1 MRLVD
6 HERFAFAS
14 QLAVLRNCPDVL
26 AKLLR
31 SGGSL
36 LLAAKILVI
45 SRLLHKK
52 GSQRPKP
59 PPYLESIRVRLAGFR
74 RKLLAKVDKVL
85 QSLEVTGE
93 VLIEAMCAFS
103 LATSSSPTDVLRHF
117 HHIRLDAMASQIQ
130 SNTDIRQALFRALQ
144 IYVTTM
150 KETKEYFP
158 KQLAHALQMLKST
171 PTIKSQELYKL
182 IELNLDLYEQW
193 IGDDIK
199 IFVPY
204 IRHDELQR
212 PEADRIL
219 KQWAKQA
226 FSSFLSALKA
236 GLQPI
241 IDPIPVIQLR
251 KDILQLWL
259 STPEQNIVIDSY
271 EALEGLRDVFNS
283 QSIQLIQSQIM
294 SLRKVGAVIDSTLLN
309 WGSGS
314 VDHCPSLWDS
324 STLSNEVSNGNTF
337 TKLLARSKGE
347 TEALQRVS
355 RDYKVWFERINQIQE
370 MIKTMRQTRWEDVI
384 NDIDND
390 DLLEDKQE
398 VLSEDDPRLLQKELQ
413 VSLEISLE
421 QFESSIRMQVAKHD
435 ELHRSQKSVF
445 LLRVWREIRQN
456 LPSSY
461 RNLDI
466 GIEVI
471 SNLQLVVAQLTIKA
485 PLRAC
490 KRRISSSTQNGLNL
504 WTSLW
509 EGDPKL
515 PIIPSSWVFRLL
527 HDIVS
532 SMKKI
537 GSDIWSAKAVNIL
550 KNQLRAE
557 LVAYLRAPKSPAPTT
572 PQVDGNLVGDSDDPR
587 PDLEVNSDTIE
598 KPAINGES
606 QGLDASHN
614 DGNVQRYFDLLY
626 LIHAT
631 MQKGEHVD
639 QEADDLVRFKD
650 VIEEELV
657 QEEGSRKRMRRDAEE
672 YWRRTSMLFALMT

>member
-1 MRLVD
+1 MVD
-6 HERFAFAS
+6 RERFAFAS

-31 SGGSL
+31 TRGSL

-45 SRLLHKK
+45 ARLLHKK

-74 RKLLAKVDKVL
+74 RKLLTKVDKVL

-93 VLIEAMCAFS
+93 VQIEAMCAFS

-117 HHIRLDAMASQIQ
+117 HHVRLDLMAAQVREG
-130 SNTDIRQALFRALQ
+130 TDIRQALFRALQ

-158 KQLAHALQMLKST
+158 KQLAHALNMLKLT
-171 PTIKSQELYKL
+171 PTIKSQELYEL
-182 IELNLDLYEQW
+182 IELNLDLHEQW

-212 PEADRIL
+212 SEAERIL

-226 FSSFLSALKA
+226 FSSFLSALKI

-241 IDPIPVIQLR
+241 VDPLTVTQLR

-259 STPEQNIVIDSY
+259 STPQQNIVIDSY
-271 EALEGLRDVFNS
+271 EALEGLRDVFSS
-283 QSIQLIQSQIM
+283 QSIQLIRSQIA
-294 SLRKVGAVIDSTLLN
+294 SLRDVGAVIDSTLLN
-309 WGSGS
+309 WGSGG
-314 VDHCPSLWDS
+314 VDQCPSLWDS
-324 STLSNEVSNGNTF
+324 STISNETTSGRNIF
-337 TKLLARSKGE
+337 AELLARSKGE
-347 TEALQRVS
+347 TELLQRVS
-355 RDYKVWFERINQIQE
+355 RSYKVWHERVNQIEE
-370 MIKTMRQTRWEDVI
+370 MIKRMRETRWEDVI
-384 NDIDND
+384 NDIEND

-413 VSLEISLE
+413 ASLEVTFA
-421 QFESSIRMQVAKHD
+421 QFETSMRTQVAKHD
-435 ELHRSQKSVF
+435 DLQHCQKSVF
-445 LLRVWREIRQN
+445 LLRVWREIRQQ
-456 LPSSY
+456 LPSNY

-471 SNLQLVVAQLTIKA
+471 SNLQLIVAQLAIKA

-490 KRRISSSTQNGLNL
+490 KRRIFTSTQNGHNL
-504 WTSLW
+504 WRPLW

-532 SMKKI
+532 SMKSI
-537 GSDIWSAKAVNIL
+537 GSDIWSVKAVNIV
-550 KNQLRAE
+550 KNQLRVD
-557 LVAYLRAPKSPAPTT
+557 LVSYLRDPKSSISSTS
-572 PQVDGNLVGDSDDPR
+572 QVEENLVGGSDESKS
-587 PDLEVNSDTIE
+587 DLELDSNTIN
-598 KPAINGES
+598 KPITNGER
-606 QGLDASHN
+606 QALDTSHD
-614 DGNVQRYFDLLY
+614 DGNIQRFFNLLY

-631 MQKGEHVD
+631 TQKGEQID
-639 QEADDLVRFKD
+639 QEIDDLVQLKD
-650 VIEEELV
+650 VIEKELDL
-657 QEEGSRKRMRRDAEE
+657 EEGSQRRMRRDAED
-672 YWRRTSMLFALMT
+672 YWRRTSMLFALMA